1 MQRATDKNKKI
12 ISNIIFYILLAIIL
26 VCVTFPFL
34 WMVLASFKSM
44 VDLLNVEK
52 MFIFKPTFQ
61 PYIDVFQKYDFVR
74 PIINSFIVGLLSTVL
89 SLVLGLPT
97 AYSIARY
104 RQTLFSGIILI
115 IRIIPSIT
123 FLVPWYIIF
132 NKIHLTGTYTAL
144 ILAHILV
151 SLPLIIWIMIPY
163 YEQMPK
169 ELEQA
174 AWVDGCSKVGTFF
187 KIMLPLSSPGILTS
201 SILAFIFSWNNFIF
215 ALVLCTN
222 ETKTL
227 PTAVFNFVSYTE
239 INWSSL
245 MAAAV
250 LITLPILIISLVL
263 QRYVIAGLTAGAVKG

>member
-1 MQRATDKNKKI
+1 MVRNTNTKKRI
-12 ISNIIFYILLAIIL
+12 GNTVFYILLVLIL
-26 VCVTFPFL
+26 LCATFPFI

-44 VDLLNVEK
+44 VDLLNVDK
-52 MFIFKPTFQ
+52 MFVFKPTIQ
-61 PYIDVFQKYDFVR
+61 PYIDVFSKYDFVR
-74 PIINSFIVGLLSTVL
+74 PIINSLIIGFVSTVL
-89 SLVLGLPT
+89 SLVLGLPS
-97 AYSIARY
+97 AYSIAREK
-104 RQTLFSGIILI
+104 QTLFAGIVLV
-115 IRIIPSIT
+115 IRIIPAIT

-144 ILAHILV
+144 ILAHLLV

-174 AWVDGCSKVGTFF
+174 AWVDGCSRLGTFF
-187 KIMLPLSSPGILTS
+187 KIMLPLSTPGILTA

-215 ALVLCTN
+215 ALVLATN
-222 ETKTL
+222 DTKTL

-250 LITLPILIISLVL
+250 LITLPILVISLAL

>member
-1 MQRATDKNKKI
+1 MAKSAVENNKVLSKVL
-12 ISNIIFYILLAIIL
+12 FYILLVIIL
-26 VCVTFPFL
+26 ICVTFPFI
-34 WMVLASFKSM
+34 WMVLASFKNM
-44 VDLLNVEK
+44 IDLLNVEK
-52 MFIFKPTFQ
+52 MFVFKPTIK
-61 PYIDVFQKYDFVR
+61 PYVDVFSKYDFLR
-74 PIINSFIVGLLSTVL
+74 PIFNSLLVGVLSTLL
-89 SLVLGLPT
+89 SLVFGLPT
-97 AYSIARY
+97 AYSIAREK
-104 RQTLFSGIILI
+104 QTLFSGIILV
-115 IRIIPSIT
+115 IRIIPAIT
-123 FLVPWYIIF
+123 FLVPWYILF
-132 NKIHLTGTYTAL
+132 NKIHLTGTYASL
-144 ILAHILV
+144 IMAHILV

-174 AWVDGCSKVGTFF
+174 AWVDGCSRVGTFF
-187 KIMLPLSSPGILTS
+187 KIMLPLSSPGILTA

-222 ETKTL
+222 DTKTL

>member
-1 MQRATDKNKKI
+1 MAKTAKSKKI
-12 ISNIIFYILLAIIL
+12 TGNIVFYLLLAIIL
-26 VCVTFPFL
+26 ICATFPFI

-44 VDLLNVEK
+44 VDLLNIDK
-52 MFIFKPTFQ
+52 MFIFQPTFQ
-61 PYIDVFQKYDFVR
+61 PYIDVFSKYDFLR
-74 PIINSFIVGLLSTVL
+74 PIFNSLLVGVVSTVL
-89 SLVLGLPT
+89 SLIFGLPT
-97 AYSIARY
+97 SYSIAREK
-104 RQTLFSGIILI
+104 QTFFSGIILV
-115 IRIIPSIT
+115 IRIIPAIS

-132 NKIHLTGTYTAL
+132 NKLHLTGTYTAL
-144 ILAHILV
+144 ILAHLLV

-163 YEQMPK
+163 YEQLPK

-174 AWVDGCSKVGTFF
+174 AWVDGCSRVGTFF
-187 KIMLPLSSPGILTS
+187 KIMLPLSTPGILTS

-215 ALVLCTN
+215 ALVLGTN
-222 ETKTL
+222 DTKTL

-250 LITLPILIISLVL
+250 LITLPILIISLAL

>member
-1 MQRATDKNKKI
+1 MAGNAKTKKTLGSI
-12 ISNIIFYILLAIIL
+12 VFYILLIIIL
-26 VCVTFPFL
+26 ICATFPFI

-52 MFIFKPTFQ
+52 MFVFKPTFQ
-61 PYIDVFQKYDFVR
+61 PYIDVFSKYDFVR
-74 PIINSFIVGLLSTVL
+74 PIMNSLFIGVLSTIL
-89 SLVLGLPT
+89 SLVLGLPS
-97 AYSIARY
+97 AYSIAREK
-104 RQTLFSGIILI
+104 QTLFAGIILI
-115 IRIIPSIT
+115 IRIIPAIT

-144 ILAHILV
+144 ILAHLLV

-163 YEQMPK
+163 YEQMPR

-174 AWVDGCSKVGTFF
+174 AWVDGCSRVGTFF
-187 KIMLPLSSPGILTS
+187 KIMLPLSTPGILTA

-215 ALVLCTN
+215 ALVLATN
-222 ETKTL
+222 DTKTL

-250 LITLPILIISLVL
+250 LITLPILVISLAL